1 MHTQNVVCSLALVY
15 GRSLQP
21 HKKITKE
28 RGCVLELPFAKQSSP
43 WFIMIELPTESLLHK
58 DLCTSAIFLKEKKGQ
73 LRHFVPLLGSENQW
87 PVDESFVRDGAT
99 VIKDAAG
106 SVTS

>member
-43 WFIMIELPTESLLHK
+43 WFIMIELPTESLLPK
-58 DLCTSAIFLKEKKGQ
+58 DLCTSAIFFKEKRASCVILFLFWVVKISGQ
-73 LRHFVPLLGSENQW
+73 SMNRLLGTAQRS
-87 PVDESFVRDGAT
+87 SKMLRDR
-99 VIKDAAG
+99 
-106 SVTS
+106 